1 MDASPLQCAD
11 QDECCAA
18 RKGKVMKISDISVRK
33 NSTLTL
39 LYCTFITYP
48 AIADLAA
55 REDNPLEGFGIF
67 GIVKEVGVDD
77 PGLVDFHDNFF
88 NYPLYRDEE

>member
-1 MDASPLQCAD
+1 M
-11 QDECCAA
+11 
-18 RKGKVMKISDISVRK
+18 IYIYYVRK
-33 NSTLTL
+33 NGRRYSTLILYTL
-39 LYCTFITYP
+39 FYFHHLSK

-67 GIVKEVGVDD
+67 GVVKEVGVDD